1 MKKKSLFFALLAIA
15 LTTSALALTGSSIA
29 QKSTDKEKGTV
40 SSPSGLKQV
49 PADLDKDDRKAASQ
63 AETQP
68 APAPA
73 QDQDVPL
80 HVVYDQMFRHIKELN
95 KKADD
100 ESRQGKDGEH
110 FRTLY
115 KRLARLDDNQSQALD
130 RIARSVDREIEP
142 LNKKAVDII
151 RSIRERHPNGK
162 LAQGELPP
170 EPPAE
175 LRVLS
180 DQRRQ
185 VILQAREELHASI
198 GDEAFQR
205 FDDFVKERIK
215 PGIRRLNNPPATQDT
230 TP

>member
-1 MKKKSLFFALLAIA
+1 MKKKSLFLALLAIA

-29 QKSTDKEKGTV
+29 QRSTDKEKANV
-40 SSPSGLKQV
+40 SAPSGLKQV
-49 PADLDKDDRKAASQ
+49 PADLDKDDRQSASPVQ
-63 AETQP
+63 Q
-68 APAPA
+68 APASP
-73 QDQDVPL
+73 QEVPV

-100 ESRQGKDGEH
+100 EAREGKDGEH

-115 KRLARLDDNQSQALD
+115 KRLARLDDHQAQVLD
-130 RIARSVDREIEP
+130 KISRDVDRELEP
-142 LNKKAVDII
+142 LNKKAVEII
-151 RSIRERHPNGK
+151 RSIRERHKDGK

-180 DQRRQ
+180 DHRRQ
-185 VILQAREELHASI
+185 VILQAREDLHASI

-215 PGIRRLNNPPATQDT
+215 PGIRRLNNPPATQ
-230 TP
+230 P

>member
-1 MKKKSLFFALLAIA
+1 MKKKSLFLALLAIA

-29 QKSTDKEKGTV
+29 QKSTDKDKEKATV
-40 SSPSGLKQV
+40 SAPSGLKQT
-49 PADLDKDDRKAASQ
+49 PADLDKDDR
-63 AETQP
+63 QP
-68 APAPA
+68 APQAQQAPA
-73 QDQDVPL
+73 SPQDQDVPV

-100 ESRQGKDGEH
+100 EARQGKDGEH

-115 KRLARLDDNQSQALD
+115 KRLARLDDHQSQVLD
-130 RIARSVDREIEP
+130 KISRDVDREIEP
-142 LNKKAVDII
+142 LNKKAVEII
-151 RSIRERHPNGK
+151 RSIREQHPNGK

-170 EPPAE
+170 APPAE

-180 DQRRQ
+180 DQRRE
-185 VILQAREELHASI
+185 VILRAREELHASI

-215 PGIRRLNNPPATQDT
+215 PGIRRLTNPPAQ
-230 TP
+230 P

>member
-1 MKKKSLFFALLAIA
+1 MKKKSLFLALLAIA

-29 QKSTDKEKGTV
+29 QKNDKEKATV

-49 PADLDKDDRKAASQ
+49 PADLDKDDRQPASQ
-63 AETQP
+63 IPTQQ
-68 APAPA
+68 APN
-73 QDQDVPL
+73 QEVPV
-80 HVVYDQMFRHIKELN
+80 HVVYDQMFRHLKELN

-100 ESRQGKDGEH
+100 ETRQGKDGEH

-115 KRLARLDDNQSQALD
+115 KRLAALDDHQSQVLD
-130 RIARSVDREIEP
+130 RIARDVDREIEP
-142 LNKKAVDII
+142 LNKKAVEII
-151 RSIRERHPNGK
+151 RSIRERHKDGK

-180 DQRRQ
+180 DERRQ
-185 VILQAREELHASI
+185 VIMRAREELRASI
-198 GDEAFQR
+198 GDEAFKN

-215 PGIRRLNNPPATQDT
+215 PGIRRLNNAPATQGA